1 MKKIYSV
8 IVVVVLVSLTMSSCR
23 TSGYGCKGKETWG
36 QMIKRNNRPYQVVFL
51 VNDKPDVSTLGFLF
65 FLTIY
70 IWNIIFIIVYSIN

>member
-36 QMIKRNNRPYQVVFL
+36 QMIKRNNRPY
-51 VNDKPDVSTLGFLF
+51 
-65 FLTIY
+65 
-70 IWNIIFIIVYSIN
+70 